1 MTLFLCGFMG
11 CGKTALGRVLAEQLQ
26 MPLVDMDAEIVR
38 QTGMTIPEI
47 FEQNGEEAFRRLE
60 SNMIRTLSQRTGIVS
75 CGGGAMVN
83 PVNAV
88 IVQQYKGIIIYL
100 QQSFEVCYE
109 RIRNDKNRP
118 LVQRHTK
125 EELQQLFE
133 ERERWYQINATY
145 SVLAGNTPEESAERV
160 IKILKKWSPAFLPKE
175 EV

>member
-26 MPLVDMDAEIVR
+26 MPLMDMDAEIVR

-133 ERERWYQINATY
+133 ERERWYQVNATY

-160 IKILKKWSPAFLPKE
+160 IKILKKWSPAFLPGKE
-175 EV
+175 I

>member
-133 ERERWYQINATY
+133 ERERWYQVNATY

-160 IKILKKWSPAFLPKE
+160 IKILKKWSPAFLPGKE
-175 EV
+175 I